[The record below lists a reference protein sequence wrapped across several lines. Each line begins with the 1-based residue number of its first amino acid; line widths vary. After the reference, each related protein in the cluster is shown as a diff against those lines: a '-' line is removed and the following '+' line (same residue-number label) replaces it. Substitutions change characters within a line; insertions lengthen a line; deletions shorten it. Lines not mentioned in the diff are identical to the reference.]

1 MSKSLKLILNI
12 PLSDIIEFDQDFY
25 DRQLVDAK
33 ILKRFLTPVNFN
45 NENTELNL
53 EDKPIS
59 IETPTNSDCLQNNM
73 TYVRILFY
81 WEFIVVVNNFDPV
94 KTDFKWFIHTIC

>member
-81 WEFIVVVNNFDPV
+81 
-94 KTDFKWFIHTIC
+94 